1 MLLAM
6 NEYHECCSAKYAEK
20 EKTYYC
26 RSCRKRV
33 VLKRGKK
40 NVLIL
45 PIEKPTTVRFLV
57 RGNQKN
63 TCS

>member
-33 VLKRGKK
+33 VLKK
-40 NVLIL
+40 
-45 PIEKPTTVRFLV
+45 
-57 RGNQKN
+57 
-63 TCS
+63 